1 MYKFFIIVLIV
12 IVLIY
17 KFNQLLTSSFRE
29 HNIPIKTLTLLLSNT
44 SKRYLNN
51 LSHNKSS
58 YKILL
63 WTKYFGSDDWLNL
76 NLKEMNCEYSN
87 CILTSNRDELDISDS
102 ILFHWRDVRD
112 DDMPEYHLIDQKWVL
127 YNWEPPSNS
136 PIDKLYPFG
145 DHINWT
151 MSYRHDSDI
160 FVPYGKILK
169 CNKNFIKIKY
179 KFHLKNKSIA
189 WIVSNCDTESKRE
202 LYVKELQKY
211 IDVHVFGKCGQF
223 QCNFDTQC
231 YHMIAKNYKFY
242 LSFEN
247 SVSFLLSFF
256 FNYSCLIL
264 NFFFSYSIA
273 LQRLCDRKVIQN
285 YWLSYNTCE

>member
-1 MYKFFIIVLIV
+1 VLIV
-12 IVLIY
+12 IALIY
-17 KFNQLLTSSFRE
+17 KFNQLLTTSFRE
-29 HNIPIKTLTLLLSNT
+29 HYIPIKTFTELLGNA
-44 SKRYLNN
+44 SKRHLNN
-51 LSHNKSS
+51 LSNNKSS

-87 CILTSNRDELDISDS
+87 CILTSNRNELDVSDS
-102 ILFHWRDVRD
+102 IIFHWRDVSS

-127 YNWEPPSNS
+127 YNWEPPGNS
-136 PIDKLYPFG
+136 PVDNLYPFG
-145 DHINWT
+145 NHINWT

-160 FVPYGKILK
+160 FVPYGRLFK
-169 CNKNFIKIKY
+169 CKKNSMKKKY
-179 KFHLKNKSIA
+179 KFDDKKKSIA

-211 IDVHVFGKCGQF
+211 IDVHVFGKCGQS
-223 QCNFDTQC
+223 QCSFHSQC
-231 YHMIAKNYKFY
+231 YDMIAQNYQFY

-247 SVSFLLSFF
+247 SVSLFLLSFF
-256 FNYSCLIL
+256 FFAQPFIFNIKSCFLL
-264 NFFFSYSIA
+264 HSIA

-285 YWLSYNTCE
+285 Y